1 MTSSQPYTGDNLHF
15 ITGTE
20 ENSFVFKR
28 IAIHRD
34 TTKLYPKV
42 PVCLLSTSFP
52 GPFPW
57 LLKPGTRPWERGWSF
72 VIQLELSELKET
84 TSGLWE
90 SGQQLCFCCP
100 PRRH

>member
-34 TTKLYPKV
+34 TETV
-42 PVCLLSTSFP
+42 SQGTSM
-52 GPFPW
+52 
-57 LLKPGTRPWERGWSF
+57 SF
-72 VIQLELSELKET
+72 VIQLELSE
-84 TSGLWE
+84 
-90 SGQQLCFCCP
+90 
-100 PRRH
+100 

>member
-1 MTSSQPYTGDNLHF
+1 MTSSQPYTDDNLHF

-34 TTKLYPKV
+34 TETV
-42 PVCLLSTSFP
+42 SQGTSM
-52 GPFPW
+52 
-57 LLKPGTRPWERGWSF
+57 SF